1 MARNTAKSLIKN
13 LVFRCRLHRLRF
25 FRNECYILA
34 YHMICDEPN
43 GFFPESSLETFIKQ
57 IKYLIQNYRVLP
69 LVEIAQRMSGGKS
82 VRRCA
87 AVTFDDGF
95 RDNYEKAF
103 PILKQLQIPATIFLT
118 TGFVE
123 SGQAPWFIEF
133 RYLFM
138 QTPKSRLEIKL
149 AGQTQ
154 SFPLANPLEKRSASD
169 MLMNYMQSC
178 PNEERLSI
186 LRLLPSILDVD
197 LTDRLQS
204 LMLTWDQIR
213 EMSQNGISF
222 GAHTVTHPVLTRIS
236 PDTLRR
242 EVSGSKATIEEKTGL
257 SVNVFAYP
265 FGKRGH
271 YPRSAPM
278 VLKDLGFLCA
288 VTTEPGANSPNT
300 PIYELKRSH
309 PMEMSFVLSP

>member
-1 MARNTAKSLIKN
+1 MARNRAKSLIKK
-13 LVFRCRLHRLRF
+13 LVFGSRLHRLRF

-34 YHMICDEPN
+34 YHMISDEPN
-43 GFFPESSLETFIKQ
+43 GFFPESSLETFTKQ
-57 IKYLIQNYRVLP
+57 IKYLIKNYRVLP
-69 LVEIAQRMSGGKS
+69 LVEIAQRISGGKS

-103 PILKQLQIPATIFLT
+103 PILKQLEVPATIFLT

-123 SGQAPWFIEF
+123 SGQSPWFIEF

-138 QTPKSRLEIKL
+138 QTPKRHLEIEL

-154 SFPLANPLEKRSASD
+154 SFSLANPLEKRSASD

-186 LRLLPSILDVD
+186 LRHLPSILDVD

-236 PDTLRR
+236 PETLRR

-257 SVNVFAYP
+257 SANVFAYP
-265 FGKRGH
+265 FGKRKH

-278 VLKDLGFLCA
+278 ILKDLGFLCA
-288 VTTEPGANSPNT
+288 VTTEPGANSANT